1 MSGPGPS
8 GTSLRGPGEPVVVLV
23 AAAGAAWES
32 TAVEALTGRAGVVL
46 LKRCVDVDDLLAAA
60 SAGQADAAVLGLDAH
75 GLDAAAVDLLRRHR
89 VRPVAVVPG
98 SVEPDTARLRASR
111 IGIRTL
117 VPEGRVDTVAD
128 AVTAPEVVPEPTRLA
143 DDAAAGA
150 PAVPRARP
158 PVAVPSTAGPA
169 DGLDAPDGPGAPDT
183 QGAGRVLAVWGPA
196 GAPGR
201 STVAVALASELA
213 RRRLSTLLVD
223 ADPQA
228 GSIAQQ
234 LGVLDEVSGLL
245 AAARLATA
253 GVLEERLASV
263 QRSLGPHLRL
273 VTGLPRADRWS
284 EVRPGSLEHLL
295 ELAGAQGHVVVDT
308 GASLEDDPSADLGG
322 RPARNALTLGALDVA
337 DEVLV
342 VGTADPVGLSRLA
355 RGLVELGERWPGTPL
370 RVVLNQVRPTLG
382 WTREEVG
389 SMISGFV
396 APASLHFLP
405 EDRAG
410 VDRALVAGR
419 TLLEGGESPLT
430 RAVAEL
436 ADALV
441 GTAAPAAATGGLRR
455 RRAGRAR
462 LR

>member
-1 MSGPGPS
+1 MSPAVGPGAGS
-8 GTSLRGPGEPVVVLV
+8 DPVVVLV

-32 TAVEALTGRAGVVL
+32 TAVEALNARSGVVL
-46 LKRCVDVDDLLAAA
+46 LKRCVDVDDLLGAA

-75 GLDAAAVDLLRRHR
+75 GLDAAAVDLLRRYR
-89 VRPVAVVPG
+89 VRPVAVVPA
-98 SVEPDTARLRASR
+98 SVAPDTARLRASR
-111 IGIRTL
+111 IGVRTL

-128 AVTAPEVVPEPTRLA
+128 AVTAPEASPEPTRAA
-143 DDAAAGA
+143 DRAAYAGGPGTPA
-150 PAVPRARP
+150 PPGP
-158 PVAVPSTAGPA
+158 PSAPPQVLSS
-169 DGLDAPDGPGAPDT
+169 LDAEGSEDVGGASTP
-183 QGAGRVLAVWGPA
+183 GRVLAVWGPA

-213 RRRLSTLLVD
+213 RRRSTTMLVD

-263 QRSLGPHLRL
+263 QRALGPHLRV
-273 VTGLPRADRWS
+273 VTGLPRSDRWS
-284 EVRPGSLEHLL
+284 EVRAGSLELLL
-295 ELAGAQGHVVVDT
+295 ELGREQGHVVVDT
-308 GASLEDDPSADLGG
+308 GACLEDDPAADLGG
-322 RPARNALTLGALDVA
+322 RPGRNSLTLGALDVA

-355 RGLVELGERWPGTPL
+355 RGLVELGERWPGTPV
-370 RVVLNQVRPTLG
+370 RVAVNQMRPTLG
-382 WTREEVG
+382 WTREEVA
-389 SMISGFV
+389 SMVHGFV

-419 TLLEGGESPLT
+419 TLLESGESPLT

-441 GTAAPAAATGGLRR
+441 GAAPTAAPTGLRQ

-462 LR
+462 RR